1 MKKEITMWEH
11 PYNLGTFGRNVK
23 EYGLASSLKHD
34 LDRTKKD
41 LGNGLEFIVCTA
53 LYGVIIAAALI
64 YGLYHKAIGEA
75 IKEPF
80 GEKKDK
86 EKGILLSR

>member
-1 MKKEITMWEH
+1 MWEH

-41 LGNGLEFIVCTA
+41 LGNGLEFIVFTA
-53 LYGVIIAAALI
+53 LYGVMVAAIVPALI
-64 YGLYHKAIGEA
+64 YSGCVAIIEYSK
-75 IKEPF
+75 IKKER
-80 GEKKDK
+80 EIERSKINKKK
-86 EKGILLSR
+86 MAA